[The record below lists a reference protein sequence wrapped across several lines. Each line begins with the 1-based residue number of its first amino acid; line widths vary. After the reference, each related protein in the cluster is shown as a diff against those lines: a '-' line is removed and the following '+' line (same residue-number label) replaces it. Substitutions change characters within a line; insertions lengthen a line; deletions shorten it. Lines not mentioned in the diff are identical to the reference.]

1 MSAIAAERGFAANVS
16 GRLNRV
22 MTHFELEPAPGI
34 RLSTHP
40 DQVDRR
46 NSWAHRVWGLRE
58 PLMLGQGRCC
68 RLSCRYGVAGERA
81 GVRVAPALPHGED
94 AGDAG

>member
-1 MSAIAAERGFAANVS
+1 MI
-16 GRLNRV
+16 
-22 MTHFELEPAPGI
+22 HFELEPAPGI

-46 NSWAHRVWGLRE
+46 DSWAHRVWGLRE
-58 PLMLGQGRCC
+58 PLMLEQGRCC

-81 GVRVAPALPHGED
+81 GERAGVRVAPALPRGED